1 MEKKISIFLIDETNN
16 IKGEK
21 IIKKPKSYNEFISSL
36 KKEFP
41 QLPTY
46 YKILFQTKENDL
58 KEINDDREY
67 ILADSVFFIKEINQ
81 NDLGKSIFSLNY
93 NKLSES
99 NQESLD
105 ERFKCFICSELIK
118 NEDPLFVIFAKKI
131 IIIHA

>member
-21 IIKKPKSYNEFISSL
+21 IIKKPNSYNEFISSL

-46 YKILFQTKENDL
+46 YKILFQKKENDL

-67 ILADSVFFIKEINQ
+67 ILADSVFFIKEINK

-99 NQESLD
+99 NQELLD

-118 NEDPLFVIFAKKI
+118 NEDPPFCYI
-131 IIIHA
+131 